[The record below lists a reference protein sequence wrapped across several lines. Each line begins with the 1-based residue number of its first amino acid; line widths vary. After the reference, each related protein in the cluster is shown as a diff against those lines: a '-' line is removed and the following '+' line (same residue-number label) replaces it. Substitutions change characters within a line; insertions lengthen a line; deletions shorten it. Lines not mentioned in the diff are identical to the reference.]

1 MPILHFRRKRF
12 FANNKLM
19 HYKENKT
26 NLPVLFADALAMV
39 NEVFRDVG
47 CEVAKTE
54 SHEGAMYVL

>member
-1 MPILHFRRKRF
+1 
-12 FANNKLM
+12 M